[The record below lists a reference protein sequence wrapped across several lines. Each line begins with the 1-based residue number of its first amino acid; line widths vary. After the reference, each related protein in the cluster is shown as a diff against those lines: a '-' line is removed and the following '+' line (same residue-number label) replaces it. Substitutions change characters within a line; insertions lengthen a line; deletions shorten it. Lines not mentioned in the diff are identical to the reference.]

1 VKKIVTM
8 REALEDPNLLGSAMP
23 GPSWLPMRA
32 LCIAAMG
39 EALTDE
45 ERVHFQ
51 ALTKRQ
57 REPLKRVK
65 RFVVVAGRRS
75 GKSYQAACCSLF
87 LAVMCSHRENLNVGE
102 KGIVLLVAENI
113 EQAKIV
119 FDYAVAIAQA
129 SPVIAQEIASIRK
142 QVIAFKNGIEIQV
155 RASSARGLRG
165 PSVVGVVYD
174 ELAHWY
180 RSSGPTADKEV
191 TIAVRPALMTTKG
204 MEIAISTP
212 YARAGVFWDF
222 YKQDYGPDGDPNM
235 LVAQGETKLFNTTID
250 PAEIDAEL
258 AKDPIEN
265 AAEWLALFRTDI
277 ESAFT
282 HETIDACTVPGRTM
296 LPYQRRFEG
305 EYVCFTDPSGG
316 RGDEMTLAIAH
327 SERRDNDFVVVL
339 DYLTGSRDFSPDALV
354 KEFCQVIKEYHAND
368 VWGDNYAAEMTQ
380 ELFSKNGVTYKL
392 IELNK
397 SQIYSE
403 CIPILNSPGR
413 VELLD
418 DRIMATQWVQLER
431 RVGRGT
437 GRDSIDHPQGVNFHD
452 DRSNAAAGAIQLAAS
467 SQIGGV
473 GVWDRYGENA
483 DTFMQRCY
491 GNY

>member
-1 VKKIVTM
+1 MRKIVTM

-23 GPSWLPMRA
+23 GPTWLPMRA

-39 EALTDE
+39 EELTLE

-51 ALTKRQ
+51 ALTKRE

-65 RFVVVAGRRS
+65 RFTVVAGRRS
-75 GKSYQAACCSLF
+75 GKSYQASCCALF
-87 LAVMCSHRENLNVGE
+87 LAVMCDHRENLNIGE
-102 KGIVLLVAENI
+102 KGVVLLVAENI
-113 EQAKIV
+113 LQAQIV
-119 FDYAVAIAQA
+119 FDYAVAIAQQ
-129 SPVIAQEIASIRK
+129 SPVIAQEIASIHRQTIK
-142 QVIAFKNGIEIQV
+142 FRNGVEIQV

-165 PSVVGVVYD
+165 LTLVGVIYD

-191 TIAVRPALMTTKG
+191 TIAIRPGLMTTRG

-222 YKQDYGPDGDPNM
+222 YKQDFGPEGDPDI

-250 PAEIDAEL
+250 PAEIDKEV

-265 AAEWLALFRTDI
+265 TAEWLALFRDDI

-282 HETIDACTVPGRTM
+282 REVIDACVVPGRTI

-305 EYVCFTDPSGG
+305 QYIAFADPSGG
-316 RGDEMTLAIAH
+316 RGDEFTLAIAH
-327 SERRDNDFVVVL
+327 SEKRDPDDDDSDFVVVL
-339 DYLTGSRDFSPDALV
+339 DYLAGSRNFSPDALV
-354 KEFCQVIKEYHAND
+354 KEYCEIIKSYHATD
-368 VWGDNYAAEMTQ
+368 VWGDNYSAELVQ
-380 ELFSKNGVTYKL
+380 ELFNKNGVTYNL

-397 SQIYSE
+397 SRIYAE
-403 CIPILNSPGR
+403 CIPIMNSPRR

-418 DRIMATQWVQLER
+418 DKVMAMQFIQLER

-437 GRDSIDHPQGVNFHD
+437 AKDNIDHPQNANCHD
-452 DRSNAAAGAIQLAAS
+452 DRSNAAAGAIQLAAKGEIGS
-467 SQIGGV
+467 SS
-473 GVWDRYGENA
+473 VWLRL
-483 DTFMQRCY
+483 
-491 GNY
+491 